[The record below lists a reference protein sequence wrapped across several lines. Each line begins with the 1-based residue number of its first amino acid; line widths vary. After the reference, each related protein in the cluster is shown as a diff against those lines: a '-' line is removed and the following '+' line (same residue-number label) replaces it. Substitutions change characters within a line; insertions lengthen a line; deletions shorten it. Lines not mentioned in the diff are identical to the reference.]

1 MALRPGGLRSHHS
14 GLRIRGRRRSET
26 TAGARCFLVGNAS
39 VSCAGYWSDVADV
52 VVVLERL
59 STATIGRYLHARPAA
74 EQAAADHL
82 VAAIAS
88 VEALRNRHM
97 ALVAELLGDDAA
109 AREIAADVSV
119 LFDELAHLAEA
130 LSVLGHVTERSL
142 DAVSSLGERLSA
154 PVKLPRSR
162 LTTARLFM
170 ARVALCLSPM
180 LANRV
185 RAC

>member
-74 EQAAADHL
+74 EQAAASRSVLRTRERLPSRSRPVTAEYSHGRAL
-82 VAAIAS
+82 PRRGPYAGCPGRRTVMAIRARRSGPCQRTKGRPARPVSAARRQVDPSRFAPEGRRAS
-88 VEALRNRHM
+88 VPAQGF
-97 ALVAELLGDDAA
+97 V
-109 AREIAADVSV
+109 
-119 LFDELAHLAEA
+119 
-130 LSVLGHVTERSL
+130 
-142 DAVSSLGERLSA
+142 
-154 PVKLPRSR
+154 
-162 LTTARLFM
+162 
-170 ARVALCLSPM
+170 
-180 LANRV
+180 
-185 RAC
+185 